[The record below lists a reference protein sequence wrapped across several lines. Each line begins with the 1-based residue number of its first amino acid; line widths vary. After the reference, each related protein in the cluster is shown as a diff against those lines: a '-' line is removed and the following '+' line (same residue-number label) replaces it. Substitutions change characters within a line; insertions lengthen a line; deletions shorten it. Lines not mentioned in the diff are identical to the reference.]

1 MQMIHLS
8 TLVLIMVNI
17 FAWLIIH
24 VSISYICLR
33 LPDSFYQ
40 SKKSG
45 INNRKQ
51 ELHLYERLRIRKW
64 KTILPDGGDVF
75 KGGFRKKELR
85 TLSSS
90 YIQKFIVETRRAEVT
105 HWLLIPPSILF
116 FVWNPISIGFIMI
129 GYALIVNLP
138 FILIQRYNRLR
149 LKPLLTKQL
158 KKEERRGDSIGT
170 FGV

>member
-8 TLVLIMVNI
+8 TLALILVNI
-17 FAWLIIH
+17 FAWLIFH

-40 SKKSG
+40 SKKSEV
-45 INNRKQ
+45 NNRKR
-51 ELHLYERLRIRKW
+51 ELYLYESLRIRKW

-75 KGGFRKKELR
+75 KGGFRKKELK

-90 YIQKFIVETRRAEVT
+90 YLQKFIVETRRAEVT

-116 FVWNPISIGFIMI
+116 FIWNPITIGITMI

-149 LKPLLTKQL
+149 LKPLLNKQL

>member
-8 TLVLIMVNI
+8 TLALILVNI
-17 FAWLIIH
+17 FAWLIFH

-40 SKKSG
+40 SKKSEV
-45 INNRKQ
+45 NNRKR
-51 ELHLYERLRIRKW
+51 ELYLYESLRIRKW

-75 KGGFRKKELR
+75 KGGFRKKELK

-116 FVWNPISIGFIMI
+116 FIWNPLTIGITMI

-149 LKPLLTKQL
+149 LKPLLNKQL

>member
-45 INNRKQ
+45 INNGKQ

>member
-8 TLVLIMVNI
+8 TLALILVNI
-17 FAWLIIH
+17 FAWLIFH

-40 SKKSG
+40 SKKSEV
-45 INNRKQ
+45 NNRKR
-51 ELHLYERLRIRKW
+51 ELYLYESLRIRKW

-75 KGGFRKKELR
+75 KGGFRKKELK

-116 FVWNPISIGFIMI
+116 FIWNPITIGITMI

-149 LKPLLTKQL
+149 LKPLLNKQL